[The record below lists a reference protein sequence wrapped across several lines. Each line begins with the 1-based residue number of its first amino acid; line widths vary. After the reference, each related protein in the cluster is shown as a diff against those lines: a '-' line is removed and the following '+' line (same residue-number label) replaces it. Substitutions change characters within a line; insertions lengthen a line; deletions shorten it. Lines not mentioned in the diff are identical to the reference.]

1 MKNFKLRVNQSN
13 ELMFYFDEF
22 LKTHKI
28 PFYNSGYEYNESFFN
43 AINLIK
49 MKNDVTSKFIR
60 YYPDKTLSGKNK
72 SILIEIKNS
81 SGIEQECYLNYM
93 NLIKENVLVLLFLKN
108 KKLCKVQDLI
118 FTQVKE
124 FDNKAKMIV
133 PVIDNVWKTPR
144 NLNEDEYKKYL
155 QAYQYKTSGCAF
167 AFIDF
172 TKTKFYELDVLLK
185 L

>member
-1 MKNFKLRVNQSN
+1 
-13 ELMFYFDEF
+13 
-22 LKTHKI
+22 
-28 PFYNSGYEYNESFFN
+28 
-43 AINLIK
+43 
-49 MKNDVTSKFIR
+49 
-60 YYPDKTLSGKNK
+60 
-72 SILIEIKNS
+72 
-81 SGIEQECYLNYM
+81 M

-118 FTQVKE
+118 FTQIKE